1 MINMKFLAL
10 QPFVPSGNDFHKS
23 KQLFVEL
30 GFNVNWDAGDYV
42 GFEKDGCKFILQHFD
57 KTDFAENFMISVNV
71 ENAED
76 FYRFVVEKKLPERF
90 GIKVSSPQRQPY
102 GIEVNVIDVAGVCW
116 HFVE

>member
-1 MINMKFLAL
+1 
-10 QPFVPSGNDFHKS
+10 
-23 KQLFVEL
+23 
-30 GFNVNWDAGDYV
+30 
-42 GFEKDGCKFILQHFD
+42 
-57 KTDFAENFMISVNV
+57 MISVNV